1 MVSLLFCRNEK
12 IFLTVWNDIFTGRN
26 RWSARGL
33 SSLCPDGIPVKVV
46 TLFMI
51 IWIIF
56 LHIDKNH
63 DILILRLFCLHG
75 FCCMKKGQNEKKQD
89 FIIRFINK

>member
-1 MVSLLFCRNEK
+1 MVSPLFCRNEK

-26 RWSARGL
+26 RRSARGL
-33 SSLCPDGIPVKVV
+33 SSLCPDGIPVEAV

-56 LHIDKNH
+56 LHIDKNR
-63 DILILRLFCLHG
+63 DI
-75 FCCMKKGQNEKKQD
+75 
-89 FIIRFINK
+89 

>member
-1 MVSLLFCRNEK
+1 MSCPDSFPFILQEEK

-26 RWSARGL
+26 RRSARGL
-33 SSLCPDGIPVKVV
+33 SSLCPDGIPVEAV

-56 LHIDKNH
+56 LHIDKNR

-75 FCCMKKGQNEKKQD
+75 FCCMKKRTK
-89 FIIRFINK
+89 